1 MNSTITA
8 NNSAMETEVAPLAQ
22 NTVSMRD
29 KLDELRFTIVI
40 VLTQLLFRTALL
52 LRRWNY

>member
-29 KLDELRFTIVI
+29 KLDELRFTMVI

>member
-1 MNSTITA
+1 MNSTTTA
-8 NNSAMETEVAPLAQ
+8 NSSAMGTEVAPLAQ

-29 KLDELRFTIVI
+29 KLDELRFTMVI